1 MLVIVCVHRT
11 HLLLFIQQVIVGST
25 GPVLIMTGVI
35 YEMSKNM
42 DVPFLP
48 FYAWVSVW
56 TFVYTTITAF
66 FDLTRFVKLA
76 TRFTDDIFALLIV
89 SIFILNA
96 IGSPF
101 GSGGLL
107 RYLDPDH
114 KIHSDYDKDL
124 EAGLI
129 EDYNYLKTAILS
141 ILIGLATTATI
152 FSLRGLKASPYFCNQ
167 LIRDSIHDFAVTIAV
182 ILWAAL
188 KYAAFSSVELEELN
202 VPDAFE
208 PTFNCCNSDCFLS
221 WPDDCPDVSAPSG
234 TRSWFADM
242 TNMNGKDYAIAIA
255 AGPALLSFILLYLDN
270 GITWHLIYTPRNKL
284 QHGDSYNWDLFLNGL
299 CNLVN
304 GMLGLPWLVATTV
317 PCIVHIN
324 NLTEKDKNGNIVSVQ
339 ENRLTYLFSHLL
351 VGLSLLFLPA
361 MKMIPMPVL
370 LGVFLFM
377 GLSSIGRI
385 DFWNRFLMFFQQPS
399 MYKAEPFTKYM
410 KKSRF
415 HMFTI
420 FQLCFFIGVF
430 MVQNTKSVAIGF
442 PFMTLLCIPGR
453 LWLLPKFFENWEL
466 LLLDGE
472 EEEIEHWI
480 EQKESI
486 GNTMHIEDD
495 ESDLNVSFPIPIEK

>member
-1 MLVIVCVHRT
+1 MISK
-11 HLLLFIQQVIVGST
+11 VIVGST

-35 YEMSKNM
+35 YDMAKNIG
-42 DVPFLP
+42 VPFLT

-56 TFVYTTITAF
+56 TFVYTTVTAF
-66 FDLTRFVKLA
+66 FDWTRFVKLA

-107 RYLDPDH
+107 RYMDPNH
-114 KIHSDYDKDL
+114 KIHVDYEKEL
-124 EAGLI
+124 EAGNI

-152 FSLRGLKASPYFCNQ
+152 FALRGLKESPYLCNQ
-167 LIRDSIHDFAVTIAV
+167 LSRNSLHDFAVTIAV
-182 ILWAAL
+182 ILWAVL
-188 KYAAFSSVELEELN
+188 THVAFPTVELEELN

-208 PTFNCCNSDCFLS
+208 PTFNCCNAECTLS
-221 WPDDCPDVSAPSG
+221 WPDECPDLTSPIG

-242 TNMNGKDYAIAIA
+242 SDLNGKQYAIGVA
-255 AGPALLSFILLYLDN
+255 AGPALLAFILLYLDN
-270 GITWHLIYTPRNKL
+270 GITWHLIYSPRNKL

-299 CNLVN
+299 CNLIN
-304 GMLGLPWLVATTV
+304 GLLGLPWLVATTV
-317 PCIVHIN
+317 PCIVHVN
-324 NLTEKDKNGNIVSVQ
+324 NLTEKDQDGNIVSVQ
-339 ENRLTYLFSHLL
+339 ENRLTYLISHLL

-399 MYKAEPFTKYM
+399 LYKKEAFTKYM
-410 KKSRF
+410 KISRY

-420 FQLCFFIGVF
+420 IQLCFFAGVF
-430 MVQNTKSVAIGF
+430 MVQNTKSIAIAF
-442 PFMTLLCIPGR
+442 PFMTLMCIPGR
-453 LWLLPKFFENWEL
+453 LYLLPKIFENWEL

-480 EQKESI
+480 QQKENI
-486 GNTMHIEDD
+486 GETVHIEPDD
-495 ESDLNVSFPIPIEK
+495 GSGDEQDAEINSSKRFPIRLLEDEE